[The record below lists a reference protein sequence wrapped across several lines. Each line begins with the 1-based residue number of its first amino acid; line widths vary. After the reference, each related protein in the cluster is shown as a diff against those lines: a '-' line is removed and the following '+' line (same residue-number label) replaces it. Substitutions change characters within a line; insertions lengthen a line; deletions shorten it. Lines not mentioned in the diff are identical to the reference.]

1 MGGDVAVGDAIAPA
15 APLPCKLGGCPPF
28 GIPSGPGGA
37 RPPPMPKRK
46 SRGKRWPDIRE
57 LQTRSRSRSNRSRGG
72 DEEPRSPELYPI
84 REPKEPREPKEWKE
98 PKEPPKEPREP
109 RERKEPKEPPK
120 EPREP
125 KERKEPK
132 EPPKERRET
141 KERKEPKEA
150 ESRKKSKKRGDKD
163 IKKSRKSSKRDPKE
177 VRKSHTIFLKSRS
190 VSRGCETGPK
200 QAARVRW
207 TRALPSLQW
216 ACNGKNKDITVSDVE
231 AEIAADIEADNGDR
245 AGERGFHGN
254 DDDENEYRA
263 GKGSSERRV
272 AVSTGGEKKKVAE

>member
-1 MGGDVAVGDAIAPA
+1 MRGGTMWSGGRCRSWRCNCPRRPA
-15 APLPCKLGGCPPF
+15 AMQAGGVPALWDPLWPWGGP
-28 GIPSGPGGA
+28 
-37 RPPPMPKRK
+37 PPPMPKRK

-98 PKEPPKEPREP
+98 PKEPPKEPR
-109 RERKEPKEPPK
+109 
-120 EPREP
+120 
-125 KERKEPK
+125 ERKEPK

-216 ACNGKNKDITVSDVE
+216 ACNGKNKDISVDEVE
-231 AEIAADIEADNGDR
+231 AEIAADIEAEKDDR

-263 GKGSSERRV
+263 GKGSS
-272 AVSTGGEKKKVAE
+272 